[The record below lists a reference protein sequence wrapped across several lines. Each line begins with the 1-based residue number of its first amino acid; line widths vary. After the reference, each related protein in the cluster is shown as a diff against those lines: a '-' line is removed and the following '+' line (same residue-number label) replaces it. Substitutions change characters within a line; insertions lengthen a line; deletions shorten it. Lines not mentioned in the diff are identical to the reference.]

1 MCLGKKL
8 HSFEYFLHAEV
19 AVFFLRTLQI
29 KGMRFSLSLLLCVFV
44 AAQHLKAD
52 AESQSDPRLRLAKAL
67 FRRAREINETTQ
79 DSGRDDSKD
88 NENELSEG
96 ERQRAQEQDT
106 SEDIFVGSGNHEFE
120 SQGKSENSDSQ
131 GEETSG
137 DDEETSRNEAEEED
151 NSTSGDGDEGDDD
164 ADDDESE
171 KSDDDDE
178 DEKEK
183 GDNDDD
189 DSSIERDT
197 SETTEEASTE
207 DTDSS
212 ASGFMESENASQR
225 SDDTSGSG
233 SGSAEL
239 ADGIRQDSDQSGS
252 AGSGLQQLVEEGSS
266 QDESSG
272 AEVATKKDHT
282 SKKSDIV
289 ATPSGDDVDGNE
301 SGSADVIR
309 KGIESLSR
317 LLKPVASGYDFELY
331 SGNAAKSE
339 NADEAQGESEKG
351 ENDDSQ
357 VTHIKQCKRVCEEPM
372 TYDQCAVPRC
382 NLKMGTIKD
391 LCIYLCKHQTPVCRQ
406 QCE

>member
-1 MCLGKKL
+1 MGKKL

-29 KGMRFSLSLLLCVFV
+29 KGMRFSLPLLLCVFV

-52 AESQSDPRLRLAKAL
+52 AKSQSDPRLRLAKAL

-79 DSGRDDSKD
+79 DSGRDGSKD

-96 ERQRAQEQDT
+96 ERQRAEEQDT

-137 DDEETSRNEAEEED
+137 DEETSTNDAEEED
-151 NSTSGDGDEGDDD
+151 SSTSGDGDEGDDD
-164 ADDDESE
+164 ADDDERE
-171 KSDDDDE
+171 KGDEDDE

-252 AGSGLQQLVEEGSS
+252 AGSGLQQLVQEGSS

-289 ATPSGDDVDGNE
+289 ATPSGDDDDGNE

-357 VTHIKQCKRVCEEPM
+357 ITHIKQCKRVCEEPM
-372 TYDQCAVPRC
+372 TYNQCAVPRC